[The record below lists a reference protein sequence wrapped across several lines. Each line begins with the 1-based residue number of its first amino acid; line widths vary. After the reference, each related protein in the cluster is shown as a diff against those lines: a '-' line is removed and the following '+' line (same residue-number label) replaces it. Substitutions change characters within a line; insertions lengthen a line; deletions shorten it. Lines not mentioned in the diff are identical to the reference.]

1 MDPGSMLFCVSKLQ
15 NRRTLLSHLYFP
27 NLCLQAA
34 EIFYD
39 FTVFVISRIHG
50 HSNFFYIIYLK
61 VMHLTGQMTLTNLGL
76 VMYSLSPRDQS
87 LFM

>member
-1 MDPGSMLFCVSKLQ
+1 MDPGSMLFYVSKLQ

-34 EIFYD
+34 AIFYD

-50 HSNFFYIIYLK
+50 
-61 VMHLTGQMTLTNLGL
+61 Q
-76 VMYSLSPRDQS
+76 Q
-87 LFM
+87 